1 MNQWRRCRAI
11 SSFTK
16 ALQGKLFAYHRKTL
30 MGFLNGVDAFMFYK
44 KYKKAKHLLSTTV
57 TRLAV

>member
-1 MNQWRRCRAI
+1 MEEMQSNF
-11 SSFTK
+11 FTK